1 MEKYHLQEITKL
13 ASFDSFGGQIVR
25 FVPEWSIFTK
35 DPRVL
40 STVSMGFKL
49 EFLEQPFQSY
59 PSPNSVMNKQ
69 LCDQEIGSLLQ
80 KGATVKAG
88 GPGFISS
95 IFLIPKKSGRCRRII
110 NLKNLYRFLVEQPFK
125 MEGFSTIRHTIR
137 QREWLAKLDLKDAC
151 LTIPVFEGH
160 RKFLQFFWK
169 DTRYEFEEWD
179 APHHLSRLH
188 TYSGDFSASGQAMVY
203 KARSTLETLGFIISK
218 EKSIE
223 NPTQTIEYIGLVINT
238 VTMKF
243 TLPAKK
249 ISDIQGLCTK
259 ALK

>member
-1 MEKYHLQEITKL
+1 MRRFHNPLFIQIRYHLQEITKL

-169 DTRYEFEEWD
+169 DTRYEFVALLFGLSS
-179 APHHLSRLH
+179 APWAFTKFLRVVVSYLRKNGMRLIIYLDYILIAATSRQADKQWFTRL
-188 TYSGDFSASGQAMVY
+188 GQHW
-203 KARSTLETLGFIISK
+203 K
-218 EKSIE
+218 
-223 NPTQTIEYIGLVINT
+223 P
-238 VTMKF
+238 
-243 TLPAKK
+243 
-249 ISDIQGLCTK
+249 
-259 ALK
+259 